1 MNDAQNDI
9 DDNGCKRLV
18 TITSEDMQ
26 ALSTSGTN
34 EIVPPDSPKKGH
46 LYVLNTTVAEDGE
59 MEIQRTLIDQGEKYD
74 LDDTS
79 EATCSQAF
87 EDNQNRKDHLENEH
101 GQLEPI
107 NEHKNEIQES
117 HPQNENSESIPANE
131 QVNSIQKQTPDSQ
144 EHIDEDKTDVLESSP
159 QQITNQEHQEVTVE
173 EEIEEVKS
181 SPKKED
187 EQSEFDDPKSVKEDT
202 HGPTE
207 IAEASKA
214 ESEELKEETK
224 TEDKKKK
231 PKRTMTL
238 PAPGSLKL
246 PWQKKHVEDDSVLAK
261 PLISSKE
268 QPESESTTENAKT
281 SNKTTVITIPPLSGV
296 MRSIKKGFKIKV
308 RGSGKSGDDAAPG
321 RIQQKSGSRPSP
333 RIVSSLNITPTQQ
346 PEVSAE
352 PNPDEFDGNSGNK
365 SNKFRNYFS
374 RRVS

>member
-1 MNDAQNDI
+1 MNDAQNDT

-79 EATCSQAF
+79 EATSSQVF
-87 EDNQNRKDHLENEH
+87 EDNQNQKVHPENEH

-107 NEHKNEIQES
+107 TEHKNEIQES

-131 QVNSIQKQTPDSQ
+131 QDNSIQKQKPGSQ
-144 EHIDEDKTDVLESSP
+144 EHIDEDKTDVQEFSP

-173 EEIEEVKS
+173 HEIEEVKS
-181 SPKKED
+181 SPKKEEGQSKLD
-187 EQSEFDDPKSVKEDT
+187 EPKSVKEDT

-207 IAEASKA
+207 IVEASKA

-238 PAPGSLKL
+238 PASGSLKL

-261 PLISSKE
+261 PLMSSKE
-268 QPESESTTENAKT
+268 QPESESTTENINT

-308 RGSGKSGDDAAPG
+308 GGSGKSGDDAAPG
-321 RIQQKSGSRPSP
+321 RIQQKSGPRPSP

-352 PNPDEFDGNSGNK
+352 PVSLNFVLLSNFLLKFCNS
-365 SNKFRNYFS
+365 
-374 RRVS
+374 V